1 MDVVKAQLDR
11 IRQQLAGLTAT
22 QRMLVGTLV
31 AVMVLTMLYWSKYAA
46 VPDMVPVLDQS
57 LNEDEIGRIDLALE
71 GKGIP
76 HSVAGGK
83 VLVPADRKME
93 IVADLMYEQLL
104 PRETQ
109 NAFIEMGKQLSP
121 FSPQSAVEA
130 TYNQATQMTLAQVI
144 RRFPNVADAQVIIN
158 PRSERRIGDS
168 IVPTATVALTLRDPN
183 QNPKQLIAAAADGVA
198 GAVSSLT
205 RGHVNVIVN
214 GKSHHVPD
222 TDNNSMATDDLMD
235 RKRESEEREEQ
246 KILSQFSYIPG
257 ITATVTCDVETRST
271 IEKKHMVDGAVV
283 KPLEEKNHTE
293 ENNSSPGAGTE
304 PGVGANTAG
313 PIIAGAAGGG
323 GVQSNSMNDDET
335 KNQVLPSTTDTDTQ
349 AMPGAVTVRSATV
362 RVPRSYFVSILKH
375 GDPNAKEP
383 DDASVQALAKSQLAS
398 IGDGV
403 KKCVGLKTDDELSV
417 DMYLDLPGAGGLGGI
432 VLAAPSSGAS
442 LAGSTSPISTVT
454 AYGKEI
460 GVGVLAVVS
469 LFMMSSMVK
478 KSTPSPVVAAPAV
491 EEAPKVL
498 IAGEGLAG
506 EAGTTGATLAGME
519 LDEETVNAQQMLEQV
534 TTMVK
539 ENPDGAAALVKRWL
553 NRS

>member
-104 PRETQ
+104 SRETQ
-109 NAFIEMGKQLSP
+109 NAFIEMSKQLSP
-121 FSPQSAVEA
+121 FSAQSTVDA
-130 TYNQATQMTLAQVI
+130 TYNQAKQMTLAQII
-144 RRFPNVADAQVIIN
+144 RRFPNVADAQVVIN
-158 PRSERRIGDS
+158 SQNERRIENS
-168 IVPTATVALTLRDPN
+168 IVPTAMASITLRDPN
-183 QNPKQLIAAAADGVA
+183 QNPKQLIAAAADGIASAVA
-198 GAVSSLT
+198 GLT
-205 RGHVNVIVN
+205 PGHVSVIVN
-214 GKSHHVPD
+214 GKPHHVAD
-222 TDNNSMATDDLMD
+222 SDNNIATGDELMD

-257 ITATVTCDVETRST
+257 ITATVTCDVETRSVN
-271 IEKKHMVDGAVV
+271 ERKKTYDGAIV
-283 KPLEEKNHTE
+283 KPLEEKNHNE
-293 ENNSSPGAGTE
+293 ESTAPAGAPAE
-304 PGVGANTAG
+304 PGVGANTGIALGGAAG
-313 PIIAGAAGGG
+313 AGGG
-323 GVQSNSMNDDET
+323 GGSTTSTDDET
-335 KNQVLPSTTDTDTQ
+335 KNMVLPNSTDTDTQ
-349 AMPGAVTVRSATV
+349 SLPGAVTVRSATV

-403 KKCVGLKTDDELSV
+403 KKCVGLKADDQLSV
-417 DMYLDLPGAGGLGGI
+417 DMYLDLPGAGGAGGI
-432 VLAAPSSGAS
+432 VMAASSSGAS
-442 LAGSTSPISTVT
+442 PASGNSSLTAVT

-460 GVGVLAVVS
+460 GIGVLAVVS

-478 KSTPSPVVAAPAV
+478 KSTPAPVVAAPVV
-491 EEAPKVL
+491 EEGPKVL
-498 IAGEGLAG
+498 IAGEGLVG

-539 ENPDGAAALVKRWL
+539 ENPDGAASLVKRWL

>member
-104 PRETQ
+104 PHETQ
-109 NAFIEMGKQLSP
+109 NAFLEMSKQLNP
-121 FSPQSAVEA
+121 FSGQTTVEA
-130 TYNQATQMTLAQVI
+130 TFNQATQLTLAQII

-158 PRSERRIGDS
+158 PRSERRIENS
-168 IVPTATVALTLRDPN
+168 IVPTATVSLTLRDPN
-183 QNPKQLIAAAADGVA
+183 QNPKQLIAAAADGVS
-198 GAVSSLT
+198 GAVSGLT

-222 TDNNSMATDDLMD
+222 TDNNSMASGDELMD

-246 KILSQFSYIPG
+246 KILAQFSYIPG

-271 IEKKHMVDGAVV
+271 NERRHSVDGAVV
-283 KPLEEKNHTE
+283 KPLEEKTHAE
-293 ENNSSPGAGTE
+293 ESTPPAATAAE
-304 PGVGANTAG
+304 PGVGANTG
-313 PIIAGAAGGG
+313 YSIPGAGAAGSGG
-323 GVQSNSMNDDET
+323 STSLNEDES
-335 KNQVLPSTTDTDTQ
+335 KNLVLPSTTDTDTQ
-349 AMPGAVTVRSATV
+349 ALPGAVTVRSATV

-375 GDPNAKEP
+375 GDQNAKEP
-383 DDASVQALAKSQLAS
+383 DDATVQALAKSQLAS

-403 KKCVGLKTDDELSV
+403 KKCVGLKTDDQLSV
-417 DMYLDLPGAGGLGGI
+417 DMYLDLPGTAGPGGI
-432 VLAAPSSGAS
+432 VMAA
-442 LAGSTSPISTVT
+442 TSPGALPANGNSSLTAVT

-460 GVGVLAVVS
+460 GIGVLAVVS

-478 KSTPSPVVAAPAV
+478 KSTPAPVVAAPVV

-539 ENPDGAAALVKRWL
+539 ENPDGAASLVKRWL